1 MRCKPC
7 YLVIVQ
13 EGFLPGLILLV
24 PSAQFSEGAVSLV
37 LYCDCYG
44 GEHPM
49 RLCPY
54 VELQREHVFIFVMM
68 VERNTISLVLVVCPL
83 DVGRDILA
91 VYTGIEGT
99 FLKCS

>member
-1 MRCKPC
+1 
-7 YLVIVQ
+7 
-13 EGFLPGLILLV
+13 
-24 PSAQFSEGAVSLV
+24 
-37 LYCDCYG
+37 
-44 GEHPM
+44 M